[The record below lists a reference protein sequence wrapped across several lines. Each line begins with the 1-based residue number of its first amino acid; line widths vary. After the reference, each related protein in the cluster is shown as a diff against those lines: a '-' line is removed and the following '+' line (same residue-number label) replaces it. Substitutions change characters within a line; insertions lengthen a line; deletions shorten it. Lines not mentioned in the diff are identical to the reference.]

1 MPASKTSDAQFIAAW
16 RACGGNTDAIAK
28 MVGLQGASGVFRR
41 RRHVEQRHGISLVAS
56 RAERTAGS
64 AHNPESDRTVE
75 RRQNIALKDGTV
87 IVSSDHHHWPGPT
100 SVANKALLKICKE
113 LQPKAYIANGDLA
126 DFARLCRQDP
136 MGWTAPGVP
145 SVEKELQAVRSGMDE
160 IYRALPKKCIKMR
173 TRGNHDARFDR
184 HLQMNAGAF
193 QDVPGFNLAAF
204 LPDWPESWSVWIND
218 DTCVKHR
225 YNNGVHAT
233 YNNVLKAGTNIVTGH
248 LHRLQVTCWG
258 DYRGRRYGVDT
269 GTLADP
275 DGPQFDYGE
284 DSPNAHCS
292 GFAVLTFR
300 NGRLLMPELCHVERG
315 VAYFRGKLV

>member
-1 MPASKTSDAQFIAAW
+1 VPAPRVSDAEFISVW
-16 RACGGNTDAIAK
+16 RRHSGNATAIARAL
-28 MVGLQGASGVFRR
+28 GHAGTTGIFARR
-41 RRHVEQRHGISLVAS
+41 RVIEQRHGLSLAAT
-56 RAERTAGS
+56 RPERMPGS
-64 AHNPESDRTVE
+64 EHNPEDDRTVE
-75 RRQNIALKDGTV
+75 RRASVPLKNGTV
-87 IVSSDHHHWPGPT
+87 IVFSDCHYWPGEP
-100 SVANKALLKICKE
+100 SAAHKALVKLCKE
-113 LQPKAYIANGDLA
+113 LQPQVCIANGDIA

-136 MGWTAPGVP
+136 QGWTAPGVP
-145 SVEKELQAVRSGMDE
+145 SVEKELQAMRERMEEVC
-160 IYRALPKKCIKMR
+160 RALPKKCVKKR
-173 TRGNHDARFDR
+173 TRGNHDTRFDR
-184 HLQMNAGAF
+184 HLQMNAPSF
-193 QDVPGFNLAAF
+193 QDVPGFNMAAF
-204 LPDWPESWSVWIND
+204 LPDWPESWSVFINE

-284 DSPNAHCS
+284 DGPTAHCS

-300 NGRLLMPELCHVERG
+300 DGRLLMPELCHVERG
-315 VAYFRGKLV
+315 TAYFRGRAV